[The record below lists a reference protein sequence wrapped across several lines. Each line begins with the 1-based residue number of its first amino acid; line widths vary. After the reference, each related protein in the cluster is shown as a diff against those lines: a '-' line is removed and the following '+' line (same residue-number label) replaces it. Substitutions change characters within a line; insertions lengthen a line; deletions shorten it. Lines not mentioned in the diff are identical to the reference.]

1 MTAGLCGFLGI
12 EMAENMSLADQ
23 AVQAIAMVK
32 DMDKGVDNEH
42 PERHVVRSMKR
53 VAEQALAAAFR
64 NAIDV
69 AWMAKDLQE
78 TARKLEAS
86 AKPHNA
92 IAQGREHSERPAGAE
107 G

>member
-1 MTAGLCGFLGI
+1 MGDGQLYRPASSAAASTDVLCGFLEI

-23 AVQAIAMVK
+23 AVQALAMVK
-32 DMDKGVDNEH
+32 AMDEGVDNEH

-53 VAEQALAAAFR
+53 VAQQSLEAAFR

-69 AWMAKDLQE
+69 AWMAKDLKE

-86 AKPHNA
+86 AKPHN
-92 IAQGREHSERPAGAE
+92 S
-107 G
+107 

>member
-1 MTAGLCGFLGI
+1 
-12 EMAENMSLADQ
+12 MAENMSLADQ
-23 AVQAIAMVK
+23 AVQALAMVQA
-32 DMDKGVDNEH
+32 MDESVDNEH
-42 PERHVVRSMKR
+42 PERHMVRSMKR
-53 VAEQALAAAFR
+53 VAQQALAAAFR

-92 IAQGREHSERPAGAE
+92 ALTERGAE
-107 G
+107 VVEKTTGVSPRPVEGRS

>member
-1 MTAGLCGFLGI
+1 
-12 EMAENMSLADQ
+12 MAENMSLADQ
-23 AVQAIAMVK
+23 AVQALAMVK
-32 DMDKGVDNEH
+32 AIDEGVDNDH

-53 VAEQALAAAFR
+53 VAEQALSAAFR

-69 AWMAKDLQE
+69 AWMAKDLQD

-92 IAQGREHSERPAGAE
+92 ELNGARRASALSAGLGA
-107 G
+107 GG

>member
-1 MTAGLCGFLGI
+1 
-12 EMAENMSLADQ
+12 MAENMSLADQ
-23 AVQAIAMVK
+23 AVQALAMVQA
-32 DMDKGVDNEH
+32 MDEGVDNEH

-53 VAEQALAAAFR
+53 VAQQALAAAFR

-86 AKPHNA
+86 AKPHNV
-92 IAQGREHSERPAGAE
+92 
-107 G
+107 

>member
-1 MTAGLCGFLGI
+1 
-12 EMAENMSLADQ
+12 MAENMSLADQ
-23 AVQAIAMVK
+23 AVQALAMVK
-32 DMDKGVDNEH
+32 AMDEGVDNEH

-53 VAEQALAAAFR
+53 VAQQSLEAAFR

-78 TARKLEAS
+78 TERKLEAS

-92 IAQGREHSERPAGAE
+92 ELCGGPSGPSERAPG
-107 G
+107 

>member
-1 MTAGLCGFLGI
+1 
-12 EMAENMSLADQ
+12 MAENMSLADQ
-23 AVQAIAMVK
+23 AVQALAMVK
-32 DMDKGVDNEH
+32 AMDEGVDNEH

-53 VAEQALAAAFR
+53 VAQQSLEAAFR

-86 AKPHNA
+86 AKPPNA
-92 IAQGREHSERPAGAE
+92 LAQADAACGVSPGAM
-107 G
+107 GSAAD

>member
-1 MTAGLCGFLGI
+1 
-12 EMAENMSLADQ
+12 MAENMSLADQ
-23 AVQAIAMVK
+23 AVQALAMVK
-32 DMDKGVDNEH
+32 AIDETVDNAH

-64 NAIDV
+64 NAIDM
-69 AWMAKDLQE
+69 AWQAKDLQE

-92 IAQGREHSERPAGAE
+92 LGQEPCADVCARSPAPTGCASNGDTE
-107 G
+107 K